1 MVEDGEEMVRR
12 EGEGEGRE
20 RDYERDGEEMVRR
33 EGRREGE
40 GGGDQVSSMVQSN
53 KREAA

>member
-1 MVEDGEEMVRR
+1 MVRR
-12 EGEGEGRE
+12 EGEGGGRE

>member
-1 MVEDGEEMVRR
+1 MVRR
-12 EGEGEGRE
+12 EGRREGEGGGRE
-20 RDYERDGEEMVRR
+20 KDYERDGEEMVRR
-33 EGRREGE
+33 ERRREGE